1 MSQIAIMVG
10 LAHPTRNANI
20 MINLTGKVA
29 LVTGSSRGLG
39 RAIALKLAEAGADIV
54 VNFARTR
61 SAADETAGRIADLGR
76 RVAEVQADL
85 TEPDD
90 IRTMVEWIGET
101 FGRLDIVVSNVVP
114 AATTSLLTATPEQF
128 DAAMH
133 GSVRP
138 LILLAQAAQSLF
150 AQSAR
155 PTKMIAVSPAM
166 ARGLSGAGQSAL
178 QQTVGHLAAELDA
191 QGVNVNAVQVGTA
204 TRDGDRIADGVA
216 AAVLYLAS
224 PLADLVQGQTL
235 VVNSGVRAES
245 VRAA

>member
-1 MSQIAIMVG
+1 
-10 LAHPTRNANI
+10 

-39 RAIALKLAEAGADIV
+39 RAIALKLAAAGADIV

-90 IRTMVEWIGET
+90 IRTMVEWIGAT

-114 AATTSLLTATPEQF
+114 ATSTSLLTATPEQF

-150 AQSAR
+150 APSAR
-155 PTKMIAVSPAM
+155 PSKLIAVSLA
-166 ARGLSGAGQSAL
+166 ASQGILGAGQSAL

-191 QGVNVNAVQVGTA
+191 QGVNVNAVQVGNA
-204 TRDGDRIADGVA
+204 ARDADRIAAGVA

-224 PLADLVQGQTL
+224 PLGDLVQGQTL
-235 VVNSGVRAES
+235 VVNHDVRMAA